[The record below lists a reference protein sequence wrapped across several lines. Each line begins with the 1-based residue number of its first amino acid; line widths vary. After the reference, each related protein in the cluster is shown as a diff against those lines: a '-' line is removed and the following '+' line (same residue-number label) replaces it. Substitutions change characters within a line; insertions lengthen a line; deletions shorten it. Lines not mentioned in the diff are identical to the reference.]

1 MAQEIEDLSDR
12 DVGTVSAYLSQYR
25 DSVTTFRWIWN
36 ELVNDKAK
44 YWAKVFAGIV
54 FVQTILEML
63 VSLPVRYLV
72 DGVIAKDTE
81 IVSWSLG
88 AYAILH
94 IIPRLI
100 NWCALGVRN
109 SIGCENL
116 SSLDRA
122 MNTLFFGKSLGQHM
136 HESSLLSAA
145 NMEKG
150 RMRVIQI
157 QEVVY
162 NEAIST
168 IFGLSIAFVLLW
180 WTSTFAGVVV
190 TCLLISVVVWSLYLN
205 RQVIINCL
213 PIDREYRAYA
223 RYRAER
229 WEHVERVKVNGK
241 EQEEIEYMHQR
252 FSNLLEQERTFWRWY
267 DSMKTIRGL
276 INSIG
281 VLSIVAYTVYHALFG
296 SWSVGIL
303 FPLIAW
309 GGYVKDNLWRLG
321 ELEHQLNWN
330 LPSIY
335 ALKQTLEVPSDIAPG
350 MLPVDTVDGITVELR
365 QASHAYPL
373 RSDEEISDP
382 LEAEGR
388 MVLKN
393 VSFTIDR
400 GKKVAL
406 IGESGAGKTTI
417 MRLLYRACDPTSGA
431 IFVNDVSL
439 RDLDLTKWSSTIGY
453 IAQQP
458 QVFDGTI
465 RYNLTYALSP
475 EQRAKVTD
483 EELLAL
489 LKKMRLT
496 GSRFSQ
502 GLETIVGKRGVK
514 LSGGE
519 AQRLMIIA
527 AAIKKPKFMII
538 DEATSSLDSTT
549 EKEVQR
555 GLEEVLGPDISAL
568 IITHRLST
576 VRKICDQFVVVK
588 STNTVTNG
596 DDQVEAIGSSFE
608 ELYKISPTFQ
618 RLCDDQ
624 DIVCS

>member
-1 MAQEIEDLSDR
+1 MTKEIDDLSDR
-12 DVGTVSAYLSQYR
+12 NVGSMRAYVAQYR
-25 DSVTTFRWIWN
+25 DSVKTFRWIWN

-44 YWAKVFAGIV
+44 YWTKIFACIV
-54 FVQTILEML
+54 LVQTIFEML
-63 VSLPVRYLV
+63 VPLPIRYLV
-72 DGVIAKDTE
+72 DGVVAKNVA

-88 AYAILH
+88 AYALLH
-94 IIPRLI
+94 VIPRLI
-100 NWCALGVRN
+100 NWCALAVRN
-109 SIGCENL
+109 HIGCENL

-136 HESSLLSAA
+136 HESSLLSSA

-168 IFGLSIAFVLLW
+168 IFGLSSAFVLLW
-180 WTSTFAGVVV
+180 WTSIFAGVVA
-190 TCLLISVVVWSLYLN
+190 TGLLMSVVLWSLYLN

-223 RYRAER
+223 RCRAER

-241 EQEEIEYMHQR
+241 EQEEIDHMHQQ
-252 FSNLLEQERTFWRWY
+252 FSELLERERKFWRWY
-267 DSMKTIRGL
+267 DSMKTLRGL
-276 INSIG
+276 INSMG
-281 VLSIVAYTVYHALFG
+281 VLSIVAYTVYQTLFG

-321 ELEHQLNWN
+321 ELEHQMNWN

-350 MLPVDTVDGITVELR
+350 ELSISSEDGVTVELCDV
-365 QASHAYPL
+365 SHAYPL
-373 RSDEEISDP
+373 RSDEEVNSQE
-382 LEAEGR
+382 EAEGR

-393 VSFTIDR
+393 VSFTIER

-406 IGESGAGKTTI
+406 IGESGAGKTTS
-417 MRLLYRACDPTSGA
+417 MRLLYRACDPTNGA
-431 IFVNDVSL
+431 ILINGINL
-439 RDLDLTKWSSTIGY
+439 KDLDLIRWSSSIGY
-453 IAQQP
+453 IAQSP
-458 QVFDGTI
+458 QIFDGTI
-465 RYNLTYALSP
+465 RYNLTYALTS
-475 EQRAKVTD
+475 EQRAAITD
-483 EELLAL
+483 EELLSL
-489 LKKMRLT
+489 LQKMRLT

-502 GLETIVGKRGVK
+502 GLETVVGKRGVK

-555 GLEEVLGPDISAL
+555 GLEEVLGPDVSAL

-576 VRKICDQFVVVK
+576 VRKICDQFVVLK
-588 STNTVTNG
+588 STNTVING

-608 ELYKISPTFQ
+608 ELYRISPTFQ
-618 RLCDDQ
+618 RLCEDQ
-624 DIVCS
+624 DIVC